1 MAGAVVSFVAHRSA
15 RRDVGP
21 KVEQNLERR
30 AVARL
35 TLCEVERE
43 RPSVEINLEVDL
55 SGETAP
61 RATQRLAI
69 LPPLAPAAET
79 CARTMV
85 ASNIWTQWAVWLVA
99 ASASKRA
106 SNTPARLRRQ
116 KRFQT
121 EFPLPNSAGSAR
133 HVMVWT
139 QKECSAPGTYGRFGL
154 CRLGASTQ
162 PETPEPPSPSPRPS
176 SASAWSASSKPTSQ
190 EAEIQ
195 SAGNQLRNLL
205 APIRPH
211 GLALQKL
218 WGGRRGVAPSSLE
231 ATDGAPHATAE

>member
-1 MAGAVVSFVAHRSA
+1 
-15 RRDVGP
+15 
-21 KVEQNLERR
+21 
-30 AVARL
+30 
-35 TLCEVERE
+35 
-43 RPSVEINLEVDL
+43 
-55 SGETAP
+55 
-61 RATQRLAI
+61 
-69 LPPLAPAAET
+69 
-79 CARTMV
+79 MV

-121 EFPLPNSAGSAR
+121 EFQLPNSAGSAR

-176 SASAWSASSKPTSQ
+176 SALAWSAFSKPTSQ
-190 EAEIQ
+190 EADIQ

-205 APIRPH
+205 APIRPQ
-211 GLALQKL
+211 GLAVWMRDLLGVGDDTERAGKSL
-218 WGGRRGVAPSSLE
+218 WVRRLGERVGQLWLGGQALAQDYLG
-231 ATDGAPHATAE
+231 